1 VQPRE
6 RTRRIAAATGLVA
19 LLFVA
24 AAALRGYLP
33 GAEPGPRDPAAED
46 PLALAV
52 VVGLLAAAVG
62 VVAVAVITRLRN
74 RAAAAPRVAD
84 RSDWLRGDRGRPTW
98 RVALIAFGLIL
109 GWLLLSMVLGRLG
122 GGGPDGTAAPGVAPT
137 TASPSPDPSGSA
149 GALPRPDPATGSDLL
164 GYFYGATVIFLL
176 VIVVGSIVAAHSR
189 RRPAPITPAP
199 PGDDSMPDS
208 ETGSESLARAAEVG
222 LAEVGDL
229 SREPR
234 KAIIACYAAMERELS
249 LLPDAAPREFDTAS
263 EVLARAVEHHALAPD
278 SATRLVDLFD
288 EARFSPH
295 VMDEGH
301 RDVAVAVL
309 THVLGELRSHA

>member
-6 RTRRIAAATGLVA
+6 RTRRIAAATALVA

-33 GAEPGPRDPAAED
+33 GAEIGPRQPAGEN
-46 PLALAV
+46 PLALTV
-52 VVGLLAAAVG
+52 VVVLLAAAVG
-62 VVAVAVITRLRN
+62 VVAVAVIARLRN
-74 RAAAAPRVAD
+74 RVAAAPRVTG

-98 RVALIAFGLIL
+98 RVALIAFGVIL
-109 GWLLLSMVLGRLG
+109 GWLLLTMVLAGLG
-122 GGGPDGTAAPGVAPT
+122 GGGSAETTTPGATPT
-137 TASPSPDPSGSA
+137 TANPAPDA
-149 GALPRPDPATGSDLL
+149 GDPPEAPPQPEPGLGPDLL

-176 VIVVGSIVAAHSR
+176 VTVAGSMLAAGR
-189 RRPAPITPAP
+189 TRRPAPTNGDPAGEQP
-199 PGDDSMPDS
+199 SP
-208 ETGSESLARAAEVG
+208 ETGSQSLARAAEVG

-234 KAIIACYAAMERELS
+234 RAIIACYAAMERELS

-278 SATRLVDLFD
+278 SATLLVDLFD

-309 THVLGELRSHA
+309 TQVLGELRSHA